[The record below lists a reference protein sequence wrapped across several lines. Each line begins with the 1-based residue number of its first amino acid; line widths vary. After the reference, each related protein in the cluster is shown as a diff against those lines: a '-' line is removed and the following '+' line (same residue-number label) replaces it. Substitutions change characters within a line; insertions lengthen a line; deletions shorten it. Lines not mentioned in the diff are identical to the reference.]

1 MQTQQSIERPV
12 LTKIKIEYKDEP
24 YKYDEI
30 IQAIGDYFDLFKNKT
45 DQLEWLWLQML
56 NYFELKPPQDHTI
69 FRE

>member
-45 DQLEWLWLQML
+45 DQLECLWLQML